1 MHNDRNSLFTHTCML
16 SHSVVSDFLQPHGLQ
31 PTRSLCP
38 WDFPGKNT
46 RVGCHFLLQGIF
58 PTQGLNPY
66 LFTSPALA
74 GRFFTAEPPGKRARA
89 HTHTHTHTH
98 IKPFRNLI
106 TLLYINYF
114 IMVDCK
120 GKWFY
125 VKAKFFPKKLNIIL
139 TVYVFIF
146 YICVYF
152 LIFLR
157 KAFTGQHWC

>member
-1 MHNDRNSLFTHTCML
+1 MHDDRNNLFTHTCML

-46 RVGCHFLLQGIF
+46 TVGCHFLLQGIF

-74 GRFFTAEPPGKRARA
+74 GRFFTAEPPGKRVL
-89 HTHTHTHTH
+89 THTHTHTH

-106 TLLYINYF
+106 TLLHINYF
-114 IMVDCK
+114 IMVD
-120 GKWFY
+120 
-125 VKAKFFPKKLNIIL
+125 AKENGFMLRLN
-139 TVYVFIF
+139 FSQ
-146 YICVYF
+146 
-152 LIFLR
+152 
-157 KAFTGQHWC
+157 KS

>member
-1 MHNDRNSLFTHTCML
+1 MHTLQLTIFILVYSSILL
-16 SHSVVSDFLQPHGLQ
+16 ISV
-31 PTRSLCP
+31 
-38 WDFPGKNT
+38 
-46 RVGCHFLLQGIF
+46 II
-58 PTQGLNPY
+58 Y
-66 LFTSPALA
+66 
-74 GRFFTAEPPGKRARA
+74 
-89 HTHTHTHTH
+89 
-98 IKPFRNLI
+98 
-106 TLLYINYF
+106 YF

>member
-1 MHNDRNSLFTHTCML
+1 MTEIAYSHIRACSLICVRLFATLWTAAYQAPL
-16 SHSVVSDFLQPHGLQ
+16 SVGFSRQEYWSGL
-31 PTRSLCP
+31 
-38 WDFPGKNT
+38 
-46 RVGCHFLLQGIF
+46 LL
-58 PTQGLNPY
+58 P
-66 LFTSPALA
+66 
-74 GRFFTAEPPGKRARA
+74 PPGDLPHPGTEPISLYISCIGRQILYCWATWEARARA
-89 HTHTHTHTH
+89 RTHTHRQ

-106 TLLYINYF
+106 TLLYIYYF